1 MVTIGF
7 EEKLWTMADKM
18 RNNMDPSEYKHVVL
32 GLLFLKYISDRFEI
46 KYKILVKENKGFE
59 EDRNKYFSENIFWV
73 PQSSRW
79 INIEKN
85 SKTSEIGK
93 IIDNSLREIEK
104 ENIVLRGILDKR
116 YANSDID
123 KTRLGELIDIIS
135 NIKHLSN
142 EDTKK
147 DLLGRVYEYFLGRFA
162 DAEGKGGGEFYSP
175 NSIVRTMVK
184 MIEPYKGKVYD
195 PACGSGG
202 MLVQSEKFVEEKS
215 GEINDISVYAQESNP
230 TTWRLCKMNLAI
242 RGIAGNIGKQ
252 HGDSFHNDLHKE
264 LKADFV
270 LANPPFNISDWGGE
284 KLIGDRRWKYG
295 MPPLGNAN
303 YAWLQH
309 MIHHL
314 NRNGV
319 AGIVLANGSLSN
331 TTCSEKEIR
340 RKIIEDDLVDC
351 IVAMPSNLFFTT
363 GIPVCLWILNRN
375 KANLNFRKRKN
386 ETLFIDARN
395 LGVMKTRKNRILEE
409 KDMDKIANIYHEW
422 KKIDGKYE
430 DVKGV
435 CKGSNIEE
443 IKSHNYIL
451 TPGRY
456 VGVEDVEEEG
466 ESFEANMTDLTEKL
480 SKQFK
485 RSKEIE
491 EEIKGHLER
500 LGFKI

>member
-32 GLLFLKYISDRFEI
+32 GLLFLKYISDRFET

-59 EDRNKYFSENIFWV
+59 EDRNEYFSENIFWV

-79 INIEKN
+79 SNIEKN

-93 IIDNSLREIEK
+93 IIDNSLREVEK

-142 EDTKK
+142 EDTRK

-242 RGIAGNIGKQ
+242 RGIDGNIGKQ

-351 IVAMPSNLFFTT
+351 IVAMPPNLFFTT

-375 KANLNFRKRKN
+375 KVNLNFRKRKN

-443 IKSHNYIL
+443 IKLHNYIL

-456 VGVEDVEEEG
+456 VGVEDVEEAG
-466 ESFEANMTDLTEKL
+466 ESFEVNMTDLTEKL

-485 RSKEIE
+485 RSKELE

>member
-32 GLLFLKYISDRFEI
+32 GLLFLKYISDRFET
-46 KYKILVKENKGFE
+46 KFKILVKENKGFE
-59 EDRNKYFSENIFWV
+59 EDRDKYFSENIFWV
-73 PQSSRW
+73 PQNSRW
-79 INIEKN
+79 SNIEKN

-123 KTRLGELIDIIS
+123 KTRLRELIDIIS

-242 RGIAGNIGKQ
+242 RGIEGNIGKH
-252 HGDSFHNDLHKE
+252 HGDSFHNDLHKK

-284 KLIGDRRWKYG
+284 KLTEDSRWKYG

-314 NRNGV
+314 NPNGV
-319 AGIVLANGSLSN
+319 AGIVLANGSLSS

-340 RKIIEDDLVDC
+340 RKIIEDDLIDC
-351 IVAMPSNLFFTT
+351 IVAMPPNLFFTT
-363 GIPVCLWILNRN
+363 GIPVCLWILNKN
-375 KANLNFRKRKN
+375 KSNLNFRKRKN
-386 ETLFIDARN
+386 ETLFIDVRN

-422 KKIDGKYE
+422 KKNDGKYE
-430 DVKGV
+430 DVKGL

-456 VGVEDVEEEG
+456 VGVEDIEEVG
-466 ESFEANMTDLTEKL
+466 ESFEVNMTALTGKL
-480 SKQFK
+480 SEQFK
-485 RSKEIE
+485 RSKELE